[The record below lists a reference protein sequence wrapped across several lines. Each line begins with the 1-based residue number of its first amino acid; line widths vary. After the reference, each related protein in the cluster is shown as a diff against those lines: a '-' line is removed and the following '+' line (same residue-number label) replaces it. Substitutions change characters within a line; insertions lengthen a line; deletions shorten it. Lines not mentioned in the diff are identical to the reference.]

1 MNLIKLQGDPLNGI
15 GRRHKSNL
23 MLFKIKKDFP
33 VVEFKLT
40 TQSTSVTISM
50 IFILRYIGNMYV
62 YLPYT
67 VTTQSTSVTLASSNI
82 ESYTKLKPVTQQG
95 KY

>member
-1 MNLIKLQGDPLNGI
+1 
-15 GRRHKSNL
+15 
-23 MLFKIKKDFP
+23 
-33 VVEFKLT
+33 
-40 TQSTSVTISM
+40 
-50 IFILRYIGNMYV
+50 MYV

>member
-1 MNLIKLQGDPLNGI
+1 MYTLWQHQSSKVFALNSSVI
-15 GRRHKSNL
+15 SCAK
-23 MLFKIKKDFP
+23 
-33 VVEFKLT
+33 VA
-40 TQSTSVTISM
+40 TSVTISM

-95 KY
+95 KH

>member
-1 MNLIKLQGDPLNGI
+1 
-15 GRRHKSNL
+15 